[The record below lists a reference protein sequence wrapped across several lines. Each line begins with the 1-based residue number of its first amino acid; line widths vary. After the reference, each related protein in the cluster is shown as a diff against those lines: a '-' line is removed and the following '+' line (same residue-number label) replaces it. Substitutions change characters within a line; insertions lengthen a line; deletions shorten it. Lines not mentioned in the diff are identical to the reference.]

1 MPLPIREKHI
11 KINVHFPKMSQLILF
26 DNIHDNKRPNTK
38 ALHKKKKK
46 KKSQMYTRKVR
57 QSHEMNS
64 SEMDLFFCEL

>member
-1 MPLPIREKHI
+1 MPRPIREKHI
-11 KINVHFPKMSQLILF
+11 KKNVHFPKMSQLILF

-46 KKSQMYTRKVR
+46 SQMYTRKVR

>member
-46 KKSQMYTRKVR
+46 RKKAKCIPEKLDKVMR
-57 QSHEMNS
+57 
-64 SEMDLFFCEL
+64 